1 MRLILFFVS
10 SVGCSVILVAGN
22 WAILQIVKYQNW
34 YRILDLFWHHNIFAS
49 PRSKMTTV
57 PLFSRQNDVGLCALN
72 VFLWENLVHV
82 VVHVLEN
89 LKLSIID
96 QARAQG
102 HILFCLFEDHDEVEV
117 HKKAKRERS
126 QYPAILTELDWSMKD
141 LLYGIPRFF
150 VLPCGTCQAFG
161 LLCIAILCSGSSNL

>member
-1 MRLILFFVS
+1 
-10 SVGCSVILVAGN
+10 
-22 WAILQIVKYQNW
+22 
-34 YRILDLFWHHNIFAS
+34 
-49 PRSKMTTV
+49 MTTV

-82 VVHVLEN
+82 FVHVLEN

-161 LLCIAILCSGSSNL
+161 LLCIAILCSGSSNFYFETIFHSLTPLCGKRIDSSLRWSVSKAWAALKIHWC